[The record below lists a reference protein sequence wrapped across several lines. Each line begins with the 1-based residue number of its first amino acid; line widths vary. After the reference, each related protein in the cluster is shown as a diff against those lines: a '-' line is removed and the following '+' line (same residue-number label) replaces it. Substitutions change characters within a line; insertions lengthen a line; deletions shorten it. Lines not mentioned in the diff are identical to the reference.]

1 MKPKLPRNLLWKNYP
16 LALLLR
22 RSLNKKIYD
31 IWAESYAGTHLAPAL
46 GGKILNEAYYQCVK
60 AVYENSPDFDID
72 QLELDIK
79 ANVGLR
85 LYARD
90 VVRIMYAILMSREN
104 NTNEINQY
112 RDKFGDILLV
122 NSGVYKEFI
131 QKAKKRENKQ
141 NIDLSP
147 KPWSAS
153 MLNHLTINWPEVTRE
168 FNLEAIRMVVELW
181 EEAEQK
187 LMVIGMIEDAFN
199 RYYSD
204 TNTKDFVVS
213 IDLSA
218 LKDEIRRNEGIS
230 MAAEEGYD
238 DYLYKTP
245 LQKKEEEIRDLKA
258 MNAKMRTLVEQL
270 KSEQN
275 SQKSKKK
282 QERSF
287 TLSMILDYCENRTTH
302 VTGPVIIAMLNLF
315 LRDSGNSTA
324 EERDMV
330 DKVEYKILHPDNG
343 DKVQGNK
350 TSFDNNSNMVNFNLP
365 ENVDFEKFFAAL
377 PEDLKQMMMT
387 KLISNDN
394 G

>member
-1 MKPKLPRNLLWKNYP
+1 MKPKLTRHLLWKNYP

-22 RSLNKKIYD
+22 NSLNKKIYN
-31 IWAESYAGTHLAPAL
+31 IWADSYAGTQIGQAL
-46 GGKILNEAYYQCVK
+46 GGKLLNEAYYQCVK

-122 NSGVYKEFI
+122 NSGAYKEFI
-131 QKAKKRENKQ
+131 QKAKKLENKQ

-147 KPWSAS
+147 KPLSVF
-153 MLNHLTINWPEVTRE
+153 MLNHSTINWPEVTRE
-168 FNLEAIRMVVELW
+168 FNLEAIQMVVDLW
-181 EEAEQK
+181 KDAEQK

-230 MAAEEGYD
+230 MAAEEGFD

-245 LQKKEEEIRDLKA
+245 LQKKEEEIRNLKA
-258 MNAKMRTLVEQL
+258 MNAQMRTLVEQL

-315 LRDSGNSTA
+315 LRDSGNSTP

-330 DKVEYKILHPDNG
+330 DKVEYKILHPDTG

-350 TSFDNNSNMVNFNLP
+350 TSFGNNSNMLNFNFP
-365 ENVDFEKFFAAL
+365 ENTDYEKLFAAL
-377 PEDLKQMMMT
+377 PEDIKQMMMT